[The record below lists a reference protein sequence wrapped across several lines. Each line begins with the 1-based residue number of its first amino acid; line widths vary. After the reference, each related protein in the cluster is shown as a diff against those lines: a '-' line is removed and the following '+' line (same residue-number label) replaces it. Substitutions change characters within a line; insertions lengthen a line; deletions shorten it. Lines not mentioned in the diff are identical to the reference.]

1 MAVSLWGRS
10 ALPQEGGCVWWPQRG
25 VPGETGE
32 PGAASGGSLGPSAAL
47 APRVRWMEVGQVVDL
62 GSG

>member
-10 ALPQEGGCVWWPQRG
+10 ALPQEGGCVWWSQRG